1 MIYIFQMTM
10 LIFLSA
16 FNLVVIRAIII
27 DDAYSRKRIIMMSI
41 MLVFII
47 FSFLLFAFA
56 YMSKHAAELIPI

>member
-1 MIYIFQMTM
+1 MIYIFPITM

-27 DDAYSRKRIIMMSI
+27 DSADSQKRIKAMSI

-47 FSFLLFAFA
+47 FSFLLFT
-56 YMSKHAAELIPI
+56 YMSKHAVELLPI